1 VSAPVASSVY
11 AGIAASV
18 ASLLVFLVVHHLWI
32 KPIWFIALPGLLI
45 AGLGGAGIGWA
56 YSFIAHAMPDRPWS
70 WLAMLA
76 LMLAVLLPGAL
87 LSLTHGPLFDL
98 KTASIPPG
106 EGGRVALRFALE
118 LVVPAMIVGAALGAW
133 LGGSTK
139 SALAMSLAA
148 LALALGPGHNVPMF
162 GTNPA
167 AVKGFVLLAL
177 SLLPVPVILVELA
190 RRGATP

>member
-1 VSAPVASSVY
+1 MSAPVGPSVV
-11 AGIAASV
+11 GGVVAAV

-45 AGLGGAGIGWA
+45 AALGGAALGWA
-56 YSFIAHAMPDRPWS
+56 YSFIARAMPDRPWS
-70 WLAMLA
+70 WLAVLA
-76 LMLAVLLPGAL
+76 IIVAVLLPGAL

-106 EGGRVALRFALE
+106 QGGRVALRFALE
-118 LVVPAMIVGAALGAW
+118 LVVPAIIVGYALGAW

-139 SALAMSLAA
+139 AALAMGLAG

-167 AVKGFVLLAL
+167 AIKGFVLLGL
-177 SLLPVPVILVELA
+177 SILPVPIILVELA
-190 RRGATP
+190 RRVGT

>member
-1 VSAPVASSVY
+1 
-11 AGIAASV
+11 
-18 ASLLVFLVVHHLWI
+18 LLVFLVVHHLWI

-45 AGLGGAGIGWA
+45 AALGGAALGWA
-56 YSFIAHAMPDRPWS
+56 YSFIARAMPDRPWS
-70 WLAMLA
+70 WLAVLA
-76 LMLAVLLPGAL
+76 IIVAVLLPGAL

-106 EGGRVALRFALE
+106 QGGRVALRFALE
-118 LVVPAMIVGAALGAW
+118 LVVPAIIVGYALGAW

-139 SALAMSLAA
+139 AALAMGLAG

-167 AVKGFVLLAL
+167 AIKGFVLLGL
-177 SLLPVPVILVELA
+177 SILPVPIILVELA
-190 RRGATP
+190 RRVGT